1 MKGFSMNTRNKR
13 PKRIVAAVLTSLFL
27 TQQSMLLSVIAS
39 EISGINGNNGV
50 YNINPTAMIPK
61 TDIGYRKYKDFVL
74 DKDDVANLIFKY
86 GNNDINTF
94 LNLVDNQINI
104 NGLVNT
110 MRDGNFYN
118 GKAVFVSPKGMVV
131 GSSGVLNVG

>member
-1 MKGFSMNTRNKR
+1 MSVLVKQVEDKLCELVRDAAKKAMAAGEADGAEQGRKPPVLRKR
-13 PKRIVAAVLTSLFL
+13 P
-27 TQQSMLLSVIAS
+27 
-39 EISGINGNNGV
+39 EGNNGV

-104 NGLVNT
+104 NGLVNPIT
-110 MRDGNFYN
+110 DN
-118 GKAVFVSPKGMVV
+118 GRPDFVRM
-131 GSSGVLNVG
+131 